1 MSCTK
6 KLNDIE
12 RYLRAWSGQ
21 IKQASEAGNVV
32 GVDGTEIDA
41 KTVRPLMD
49 KIYTEVTQIID
60 TER

>member
-6 KLNDIE
+6 KLSDVE

-21 IKQASEAGNVV
+21 IKQASEAGKTV
-32 GVDGTEIDA
+32 GVGGSEIDA